1 MYGISTVVELFTA
14 AEEWNAEVMVGVRN
28 ISTVVSILV
37 VVG

>member
-1 MYGISTVVELFTA
+1 MYGITVVEFTA